1 MKKIIFLLML
11 CGLVS
16 WPIIPEAVA
25 ANKHHVKKLFSSDKS
40 TPVLYHRANI
50 TLQRQTLPQAQPM
63 PWQEQPTPQE
73 HDLVLDV
80 EIRDGA
86 SLYKQNGWI
95 NLSSYSDKSGIMMV
109 FSEPAVQPIINSPQY
124 APVDVLF
131 IDKNGKIAQIVPN
144 LSLSELEQE
153 IYPDEPV
160 LAFLFLKGGAC
171 AELSINA
178 GDIVQY
184 SLFKKLPTIL
194 NAPKQN
200 DMNMKKTS
208 SGSNNDHP

>member
-1 MKKIIFLLML
+1 MKKFLSLLML
-11 CGLVS
+11 FSLLSLFVA
-16 WPIIPEAVA
+16 PEVLA
-25 ANKHHVKKLFSSDKS
+25 ASKHHIRKSFSSEKS
-40 TPVLYHRANI
+40 TPVLYSRDNI
-50 TLQRQTLPQAQPM
+50 TLVRKTLPQAQPM
-63 PWQEQPTPQE
+63 PWHEQAPQQEP
-73 HDLVLDV
+73 DLVLDV
-80 EIRDGA
+80 EIRDGS
-86 SLYKQNGWI
+86 SLYKQNDWI

-109 FSEPAVQPIINSPQY
+109 FPEPAMQPVVHSPQY

-144 LSLSELEQE
+144 LSLSELDQE

-178 GDIVQY
+178 GDVVQY
-184 SLFKKLPTIL
+184 SLFKKPPTIL

-200 DMNMKKTS
+200 DMNIQKTS
-208 SGSNNDHP
+208 PGNNNDHP